1 MSVNKPAA
9 IAAGVVL
16 FLLGA
21 SSAFSQPPDPRD
33 SIILESKTV
42 APGAH
47 PGALND
53 TASYL
58 YVKVFITN
66 KDSLSFMVLPVEV
79 TSTSG
84 GAYAIV
90 ACPCPRSFFG
100 VVNPLTSTLRYF
112 EVVSFTNYDNI
123 SPDKFAVAAGNDG
136 IDPTTIEPPNATRK
150 AVWELKF
157 DTVRTATGTFELDSS
172 RLGGAQL
179 VFTTIA
185 GQDVKVNFLKSVITV
200 APAPKGDLN
209 LDFALT
215 GADIVL
221 LLNCTFCDTCP
232 PPLPGMAAC
241 DLNCDGVRSAADIV
255 LEIYAVFLF
264 RPFPCNA

>member
-1 MSVNKPAA
+1 MPLKRPAA

-16 FLLGA
+16 FLLGV
-21 SSAFSQPPDPRD
+21 SPAFSQPPDPRD
-33 SIILESKTV
+33 SVILESKTV

-58 YVKVFITN
+58 HVKVFITN
-66 KDSLSFMVLPVEV
+66 KDSLTYLTLPLEV

-90 ACPCPRSFFG
+90 ACPCPRSFLG
-100 VVNPLTSTLRYF
+100 VVNPLTNTLRYF
-112 EVVSFTNYDNI
+112 QAVSFSNYDNN
-123 SPDKFAVAAGNDG
+123 SPDIFSVAAGFDG
-136 IDPTTIEPPNATRK
+136 VDLSTIEPPNATRK

-157 DTVRTATGTFELDSS
+157 DTVRSETGTFKFDST
-172 RLGGAQL
+172 RLGGL
-179 VFTTIA
+179 RVRFTNNVSL
-185 GQDVKVNFLKSVITV
+185 DVNVNFLKSTVTV

-215 GADIVL
+215 ATDIVL
-221 LLNCTFCDTCP
+221 LINCTFCDTCP
-232 PPLPGMAAC
+232 PPLPGAAAC
-241 DLNCDGVRSAADIV
+241 DLNCDGRRSAADIV

-264 RPFPCNA
+264 SPFPCNA

>member
-1 MSVNKPAA
+1 MIKRPAA
-9 IAAGVVL
+9 IAARVVL

-33 SIILESKTV
+33 SVILESKTV

-47 PGALND
+47 PGAVTD

-66 KDSLSFMVLPVEV
+66 KDSLIYMVLPVEV

-90 ACPCPRSFFG
+90 ACPCPRNFFG
-100 VVNPLTSTLRYF
+100 VVNPLTNTFRYF
-112 EVVSFTNYDNI
+112 TAVGFPNYDNN
-123 SPDKFAVAAGNDG
+123 SPDFFSVAAGADG
-136 IDPTTIEPPNATRK
+136 VDPSTIEPPNATRK

-157 DTVRTATGTFELDSS
+157 DTVRAATGTFDLDSS
-172 RLGGAQL
+172 ANWY
-179 VFTTIA
+179 VYFTNTVP
-185 GQDVKVNFLKSVITV
+185 QDVRVNFLKSVITV
-200 APAPKGDLN
+200 VQAPKGDLN
-209 LDFALT
+209 LDFSLT
-215 GADIVL
+215 AADIVL
-221 LLNCTFCDTCP
+221 LINCTFCDTCS
-232 PPLPGMAAC
+232 PPLTGVAAC
-241 DLNCDGVRSAADIV
+241 DLNCDGTRSAADIV

-264 RPFPCNA
+264 RPFPC